1 MEDSENRR
9 LEPSLTSMFK
19 DISNLKTP
27 KNPKYDTV
35 PSSPFSQSKFF
46 TASKI
51 TPVSSLRR
59 GSSVRSKTARKLK
72 AFELEQNKSAR
83 KAQTQKEKSLKS
95 LSKSLTVWL
104 NFLFESPG
112 SCGCESTS
120 GNGEVGWNCLSELK
134 GNGKRDSGYGRDLV
148 RVDDGL
154 FRGPKRQ
161 RGVRWKGN
169 EEEEMAKGRFCD
181 VKFSGAR
188 NSLKEICS
196 FDDLQERMRVYMS
209 LGSCKEIFETMTL
222 AAKSIDEGRLKM
234 RLNCPIVSDVGMKE
248 KAVRILMSYNPIWLR
263 IGLYIILGGDSLMP
277 NGDANNEQDIAFV
290 KIVIEKQFF
299 SHPGLAKFYSYNKLV
314 DGLYRPGYYEKLG
327 SVILKRFLLLV
338 LVLDR
343 AKSQSSLP
351 LKYGIDGLDGGSPL
365 LFSVRSSVKTSS
377 QMINDFLSSDVMH
390 GEGNLLT
397 HLVILGYK
405 VTHQQIPLTEYEFK
419 VTDLFEDLQDG
430 VRLCRAIQLL
440 QNDCSILMKMVVPSD
455 SRKKSLVNC
464 DTALQYLK
472 QTSVPLF
479 DDDGIAIVRD
489 DIANGDKELLLSLLW
504 NMFVHLQVPLL
515 VNKKI
520 LAEEIY
526 KIRGVVEEYP
536 STSTLL
542 DMLLKWIQATCAC
555 YDLKVVEFSSL
566 VDGKAMWCLLDYYF
580 RKEHKCTTSFKALG
594 DSNGEVSIVS
604 ANDYTDALHNFILSQ
619 KLTSLLGNFPEV
631 LQVSDLLEHN
641 CACNDRSVVILLV
654 FLSFQLL
661 VKRNMDQLNFH
672 KLLGFDCQSSQR
684 RQQSTERWSVP
695 FDVVRDAKEFL
706 QDDIGAA
713 QGKFK
718 AIMTWWQEMAQ
729 QNKKCEKP
737 YSRHSSLT
745 SKNGSA
751 FARENAATIIQA
763 HFRCSV
769 LRRHYLK
776 VKNAVCILQ
785 SVLRAWLA
793 VKGSKTSTKA
803 MEELVVNAGPDLM
816 YLIDRQRFSNL
827 RKSAL
832 VIQRAIRAQIA
843 QRYKH
848 ETTYELSPFNP
859 VRAAITIQNNFLGGR
874 ERMCMQQKFF
884 RGGRARL
891 LYMQQVRELEKAAH
905 SLRAIELDYN
915 HEKAVLLIQRTF
927 RQFISRTFW
936 LQHFAVIKIQ
946 CSYRGWQSRKKF
958 IDVKI
963 AVLKI
968 QSTFRCIKCQRLFKI
983 YKQETKSAIVIQRYI
998 RGRIARQA
1006 SIRERDAVRL
1016 QKELSIRMEA
1026 ITLIHS
1032 SLICMKYRKTYLSCR
1047 QAAIQIQALIRGEIT
1062 RKRMLGASSVSIA
1075 PTNRLPNAELNIF
1088 IDCVLKLQ
1096 RWWRGILL
1104 IKIKTKSAILIQSN
1118 VRGWLARRRAT
1129 RENVCIVLIQSYWRG
1144 YIARRNSKVQLV
1156 ELRQRV
1162 KISAA
1167 NVDDNR
1173 RLINRLTA
1181 AVSELLNMR
1190 SVSGILHTC
1199 QTLGK

>member
-1 MEDSENRR
+1 
-9 LEPSLTSMFK
+9 
-19 DISNLKTP
+19 
-27 KNPKYDTV
+27 
-35 PSSPFSQSKFF
+35 
-46 TASKI
+46 
-51 TPVSSLRR
+51 
-59 GSSVRSKTARKLK
+59 
-72 AFELEQNKSAR
+72 
-83 KAQTQKEKSLKS
+83 
-95 LSKSLTVWL
+95 
-104 NFLFESPG
+104 
-112 SCGCESTS
+112 
-120 GNGEVGWNCLSELK
+120 
-134 GNGKRDSGYGRDLV
+134 
-148 RVDDGL
+148 
-154 FRGPKRQ
+154 
-161 RGVRWKGN
+161 
-169 EEEEMAKGRFCD
+169 
-181 VKFSGAR
+181 
-188 NSLKEICS
+188 
-196 FDDLQERMRVYMS
+196 
-209 LGSCKEIFETMTL
+209 
-222 AAKSIDEGRLKM
+222 
-234 RLNCPIVSDVGMKE
+234 
-248 KAVRILMSYNPIWLR
+248 
-263 IGLYIILGGDSLMP
+263 
-277 NGDANNEQDIAFV
+277 
-290 KIVIEKQFF
+290 
-299 SHPGLAKFYSYNKLV
+299 
-314 DGLYRPGYYEKLG
+314 
-327 SVILKRFLLLV
+327 
-338 LVLDR
+338 
-343 AKSQSSLP
+343 
-351 LKYGIDGLDGGSPL
+351 
-365 LFSVRSSVKTSS
+365 
-377 QMINDFLSSDVMH
+377 
-390 GEGNLLT
+390 
-397 HLVILGYK
+397 
-405 VTHQQIPLTEYEFK
+405 
-419 VTDLFEDLQDG
+419 
-430 VRLCRAIQLL
+430 
-440 QNDCSILMKMVVPSD
+440 
-455 SRKKSLVNC
+455 
-464 DTALQYLK
+464 
-472 QTSVPLF
+472 
-479 DDDGIAIVRD
+479 
-489 DIANGDKELLLSLLW
+489 
-504 NMFVHLQVPLL
+504 
-515 VNKKI
+515 
-520 LAEEIY
+520 
-526 KIRGVVEEYP
+526 
-536 STSTLL
+536 
-542 DMLLKWIQATCAC
+542 
-555 YDLKVVEFSSL
+555 
-566 VDGKAMWCLLDYYF
+566 
-580 RKEHKCTTSFKALG
+580 
-594 DSNGEVSIVS
+594 
-604 ANDYTDALHNFILSQ
+604 
-619 KLTSLLGNFPEV
+619 
-631 LQVSDLLEHN
+631 
-641 CACNDRSVVILLV
+641 
-654 FLSFQLL
+654 
-661 VKRNMDQLNFH
+661 
-672 KLLGFDCQSSQR
+672 
-684 RQQSTERWSVP
+684 
-695 FDVVRDAKEFL
+695 
-706 QDDIGAA
+706 
-713 QGKFK
+713 
-718 AIMTWWQEMAQ
+718 MTWWQEMAQ

-874 ERMCMQQKFF
+874 ERMCMQQVSQLEKAAHPFRANELLSDEVSHSDPVRASITIQKFF